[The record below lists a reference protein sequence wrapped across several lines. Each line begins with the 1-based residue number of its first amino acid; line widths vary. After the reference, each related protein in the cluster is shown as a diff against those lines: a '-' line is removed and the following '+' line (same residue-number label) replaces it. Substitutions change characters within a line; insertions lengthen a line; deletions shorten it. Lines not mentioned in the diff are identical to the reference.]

1 MSEHLVQ
8 LSVKGGGRARG
19 PDVCPSHEHDEAAT
33 AGAPAERLPGRAT
46 ARRYWR
52 SLNDLAETPE
62 FLDFV
67 HREFPRAASEWH
79 DPLSRRN
86 FMKLMGASLALA
98 GVYGCERGPEETIVP
113 YVQPPE
119 QAQANRTSYFATA
132 FPFEGYAK
140 GVLVESY
147 QGRPIKIE
155 GNPAHPASL
164 GATDAFTQASI
175 LNLYDPDRSQN
186 ALEAGQITTWA
197 VFLNQIAAR
206 LRDKEQSGGA
216 GVRILTGT
224 VTSPTLADQLH
235 RFLKKYGKARW
246 HQYQPVN
253 RDSAAAGAQQAF
265 GRPVETIYDFS
276 KAQCIV
282 SLDANFLQDEP
293 ASLRYARQFI
303 NGRRLRKGGGHAGGE
318 SAGATTQPASA
329 ERVWREVAGKG
340 PVAVEE
346 APVNPDAPANR
357 LYVVESSPSITGAMA
372 DHRLALTPSQ
382 VELFAYSLA
391 AAMNVPAANA
401 RPPVPPDWSRWIETI
416 AADLRQA
423 SQRQGGAAL
432 VVAGPTQPPSVHALA
447 HAMNAALGAAGTSVT
462 YTDPVEA
469 LPPGM
474 KPGSQFASLR
484 ELVADMQRADDD
496 PLAVDT
502 LIIIGGNPAYT
513 APADIDFAGQ
523 LLAFSSRKVSRK
535 VNGKDVTELRNLSVH
550 LAAYYDETSFRCRW
564 HIPHSHFLEAW
575 GDARAFDGT
584 ASIIQPLIAPLY
596 NSRSPIELMAALLGE
611 SEVSGYEAIRRYWQA
626 NRPGGQQ
633 AGDFQPFW
641 ERSLKAGVID
651 GTARAQVVVA
661 PQQNLQIAPP
671 APPAAGSLEVVF
683 RPDPSVWDGEF
694 ANNGWLQEL
703 PKPLTKI
710 TWENAVYMS
719 PRKAQELGVSSTRH
733 DEAPLVQLRYAG
745 RALPSGRFPQDV
757 PVWVVPGHPDGSVT
771 VTLGYGRE
779 RAGRVGGI
787 DGETRGFNAYAL
799 RTSDAPHGGGGLA
812 IENTGRTGS
821 VACTQDHQVIPD
833 ERDDDIVREQTV
845 AQFIGDLHQPADKPE
860 AGAERGH
867 GESENASLYPEYDY
881 SKGRAWGMVVDMN
894 ACIGC
899 NACVVA
905 CQAENN
911 IPIVGKDQVL
921 VGREMHWLRIDTYYL
936 GDADENPDAIFQP
949 MLCQHCEKAPCEVV
963 CPVGATTHSTEGI
976 NEMTYNRCVGTRY
989 CSNNCPYKVRRFNFL
1004 QFQDKTT
1011 PVLKLMRNPR
1021 VTVRD
1026 RGVMEKCNYCVQR
1039 VNGARI
1045 EIEKAAARASDET
1058 LQPEERDA
1066 AAQVRHDVMR
1076 SLQTA
1081 CQQSCPTEAIVFGDM
1096 NYVDPQGRKHW
1107 VTRLKDTPANYGVL
1121 TELNTQPRTTYL
1133 PRLRNPHPGL
1143 PAQVH
1148 PSPTGRRH
1156 PESEATA

>member
-8 LSVKGGGRARG
+8 LSVKGSGRARG
-19 PDVCPSHEHDEAAT
+19 LDVCPSHEHDEPAAG
-33 AGAPAERLPGRAT
+33 GAPAERLPGRSNG
-46 ARRYWR
+46 RRYWR
-52 SLNDLAETPE
+52 SLNELAETPE
-62 FLDFV
+62 FEDFL
-67 HREFPRAASEWH
+67 HREFPRAASEWR
-79 DPLSRRN
+79 DPVSRRN
-86 FMKLMGASLALA
+86 FLKLMGASLALA

-132 FPFEGYAK
+132 IPSDPFVR
-140 GVLVESY
+140 GVLVESF

-175 LNLYDPDRSQN
+175 LGLYDPDRSQN

-197 VFLNQIAAR
+197 VFLNEIAAR
-206 LRDKEQSGGA
+206 MRDKQQSGGA
-216 GVRILTGT
+216 GVRILTES
-224 VTSPTLADQLH
+224 VTSPTLADQLG
-235 RFLKKYGKARW
+235 RFLKKYPQARW
-246 HQYQPVN
+246 HVYQPVN

-265 GRPVETIYDFS
+265 GRRVETVYDLS

-282 SLDANFLQDEP
+282 SLDSNFLADEP
-293 ASLRYARQFI
+293 GSLRYARQFI
-303 NGRRLRKGGGHAGGE
+303 NGRRLRKGSADAGGE
-318 SAGATTQPASA
+318 GAGATRPAAGES
-329 ERVWREVAGKG
+329 VWREEAGKG
-340 PVAVEE
+340 PFAVEE
-346 APVNPDAPANR
+346 KSVNPDAPANR
-357 LYVVESSPSITGAMA
+357 LYVVESTPSITGAMA

-382 VELFAYSLA
+382 VELFAYALA
-391 AAMNVPAANA
+391 GALNVPAAGQ
-401 RPPVPPDWSRWIETI
+401 RPPVPPEWSRWIEVI
-416 AADLRQA
+416 AADLQQA
-423 SQRQGGAAL
+423 RQRQGGAAP
-432 VVAGPTQPPSVHALA
+432 VIPGPTQPPSVHALA
-447 HAMNAALGAAGTSVT
+447 HAMNAALGAAGNSVV
-462 YTDPVEA
+462 YTDPVEV
-469 LPPGM
+469 LPPNTN
-474 KPGSQFASLR
+474 PGTQFASLR
-484 ELVADMQRADDD
+484 ELVEDMQRPEGDAQ
-496 PLAVDT
+496 AVDT

-513 APADIDFAGQ
+513 APADIDFASQ
-523 LLAFSSRKVSRK
+523 LLAFSSRQLRRN
-535 VNGKDVTELRNLSVH
+535 VNGKDVTQPRNFTAHLSG
-550 LAAYYDETSFRCRW
+550 YYDETSYRCRW
-564 HIPHSHFLEAW
+564 HIPHSHFLESW
-575 GDARAFDGT
+575 GDGRAFDGT

-596 NSRSPIELMAALLGE
+596 NSRSPIEMMAALLGE
-611 SEVSGYEAIRRYWQA
+611 SEVSGYETIRRYWQA

-633 AGDFQPFW
+633 AGDFQVFW
-641 ERSLKAGVID
+641 ERSLQSGVIE
-651 GTARAQVVVA
+651 GTAHKQVVVA
-661 PQQNLQIAPP
+661 PQQNLQVAPP
-671 APPAAGSLEVVF
+671 APPATGSLEVVF
-683 RPDPSVWDGEF
+683 RPDPSVWDGRF

-703 PKPLTKI
+703 PKPLTKT

-719 PRKAQELGVSSTRH
+719 RATAERLGVFSTKH
-733 DEAPLVQLRYAG
+733 DAAPLVQLRYAG
-745 RALPSGRFPQDV
+745 RALPSERFPHDV

-771 VTLGYGRE
+771 LHLGYGRE

-799 RTSDAPHGGGGLA
+799 RTSTAPHGGGGLA
-812 IENTGRTGS
+812 IERTGRTGT
-821 VACTQDHQVIPD
+821 VACTQDHQAIPD
-833 ERDDDIVREQTV
+833 ERDDDIVREHTV
-845 AQFIGDLHQPADKPE
+845 AQFVGELHGPADKPH

-867 GESENASLYPEYDY
+867 GETEHASLYPEYDY

-911 IPIVGKDQVL
+911 IPVVGKDQVM
-921 VGREMHWLRIDTYYL
+921 VGREMHWMRIDTYYL
-936 GDADENPDAIFQP
+936 GDPDDAPDAIFQP
-949 MLCQHCEKAPCEVV
+949 MFCQHCEKAPCEVV

-1039 VNGARI
+1039 VNAARI
-1045 EIEKAAARASDET
+1045 EIEKSVATAADET
-1058 LQPEERDA
+1058 ASQEERERA
-1066 AAQVRHDVMR
+1066 RGRRHEVMR
-1076 SLQTA
+1076 ELQTA
-1081 CQQSCPTEAIVFGDM
+1081 CQQSCPTEALVFGDI
-1096 NYVDPQGRKHW
+1096 NYVDPQGRKAW

-1133 PRLRNPHPGL
+1133 PRLRNPNPGL
-1143 PAQVH
+1143 PAQVKK
-1148 PSPTGRRH
+1148 SPTGRRH